1 MYGTHMRVLHHF
13 CCCQFHSSARR
24 SPHLSRV
31 YMDMTMPGVQKPH
44 CDPWL
49 AAILCW
55 TACSRP
61 LASPIPSTVVTASP
75 AHNI

>member
-1 MYGTHMRVLHHF
+1 MKHYTALIVTPCHGHD
-13 CCCQFHSSARR
+13 AP
-24 SPHLSRV
+24 PHLSSV